1 MLLWGVVGLLD
12 VRKRQREFRDW
23 RQRRWAPKSPHEC
36 QTRLLNQVDRQ
47 LADERGVS
55 PEKGEPGGDP
65 ATAGDGVGHE
75 LIHQAGDPG
84 ICGYLHLQ

>member
-23 RQRRWAPKSPHEC
+23 RQRRRAPKSPHE
-36 QTRLLNQVDRQ
+36 
-47 LADERGVS
+47 
-55 PEKGEPGGDP
+55 KEP
-65 ATAGDGVGHE
+65 TAGDGVGHE

>member
-1 MLLWGVVGLLD
+1 MARGLTGHVL
-12 VRKRQREFRDW
+12 VTSR
-23 RQRRWAPKSPHEC
+23 
-36 QTRLLNQVDRQ
+36 
-47 LADERGVS
+47 

-65 ATAGDGVGHE
+65 ATAGEGVGHE